1 MRTITEQ
8 RHDIVTHFEIARNQ
22 DVVYELTLLRSGKH
36 SPEAGQAER
45 AARRELQL
53 ALDAIDT
60 SLAEVPTLLRERIEM
75 WDRVIGKSTDDDEIR
90 DAQAAQSELRWLL
103 LQLEGEKS

>member
-8 RHDIVTHFEIARNQ
+8 RDAIL
-22 DVVYELTLLRSGKH
+22 DVVHEHVFMIPSCGRKIA
-36 SPEAGQAER
+36 AG
-45 AARRELQL
+45 
-53 ALDAIDT
+53 IDT
-60 SLAEVPTLLRERIEM
+60 ALAEVPTVLRDRIEM